1 MTESAS
7 SPHYSITS
15 DRKYRG
21 QNQNCQIAQC
31 DGVEYLRMVKV
42 RLSPRRA
49 SLIAA
54 ATAALCPERK
64 LGGKLPEFKAHR
76 AQLLHAYTE
85 SDQYL

>member
-21 QNQNCQIAQC
+21 QNQNCEIVQC
-31 DGVEYLRMVKV
+31 DGLGYSKMVKA
-42 RLSPRRA
+42 RPSPRHA
-49 SLIAA
+49 SLIK
-54 ATAALCPERK
+54 ATTALCLEYK
-64 LGGKLPEFKAHR
+64 LGGKPPKIKTHR
-76 AQLLHAYTE
+76 AVLSHAYSE